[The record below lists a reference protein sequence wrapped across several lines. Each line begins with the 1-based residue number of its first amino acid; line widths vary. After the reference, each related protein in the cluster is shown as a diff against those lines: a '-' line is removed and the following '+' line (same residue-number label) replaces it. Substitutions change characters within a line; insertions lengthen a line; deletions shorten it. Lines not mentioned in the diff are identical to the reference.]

1 MIEISDNGCG
11 MDEEDLRHIF
21 ERFYRGK
28 NSSPESVGIGLALTK
43 AIIERHNGKI
53 EVKSEIDKGTTFEV
67 YLPLSL

>member
-1 MIEISDNGCG
+1 MIEITDTGCG
-11 MDEEDLRHIF
+11 MDEEDRKHVF

-53 EVKSEIDKGTTFEV
+53 EVSSELDKGTTFKIS
-67 YLPLSL
+67 LPLSL